1 MNEQISGGGS
11 LPAGM
16 TLRDYF
22 AAQAPNPAENQTL
35 LDHCAYRYRYA
46 DAMLAARA
54 TEPTADA
61 DGWIEW
67 DGGECPVPEDTVV
80 DVRLRNGKELL
91 LQAALWCD
99 WDHDDAATDI
109 IAYRVVRDGGA
120 A

>member
-1 MNEQISGGGS
+1 MNEQINSGGS

-22 AAQAPNPAENQTL
+22 AAHAPNPAENQTL

-67 DGGECPVPEDTVV
+67 DGGDCPVPADTRVE
-80 DVRLRNGKELL
+80 VRLCCGPEFKDVAESLR
-91 LQAALWCD
+91 
-99 WDHDDAATDI
+99 WDRRGEGDI
-109 IAYRVVRDGGA
+109 VAYRVVRDGGA